1 MLDDAKRSASV
12 CFVDTRSGP
21 ETARNRRSP
30 LANPFRGGVMEVYM
44 ITTVSYL
51 ITVFYLLLFLAITIL
66 SWFSED

>member
-30 LANPFRGGVMEVYM
+30 LANPLRGGGYGGFM
-44 ITTVSYL
+44 IV
-51 ITVFYLLLFLAITIL
+51 TVFYLLLFLAITIL
-66 SWFSED
+66 AWFDED